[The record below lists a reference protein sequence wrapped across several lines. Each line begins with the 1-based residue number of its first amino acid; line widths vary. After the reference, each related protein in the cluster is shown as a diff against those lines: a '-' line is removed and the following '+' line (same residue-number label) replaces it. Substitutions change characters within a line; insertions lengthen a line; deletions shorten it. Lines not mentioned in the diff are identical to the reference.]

1 MFTRYKS
8 LNTTKCKTLSPNKV
22 GFTLLHYFSGHA
34 FHWPIRLFARVQQAI
49 PEIDVKTISMNATAT
64 PVETEELV
72 KILIMDIN
80 VHALTDLKG
89 LTVKMNEKVRNILLL
104 FFLYSRG

>member
-1 MFTRYKS
+1 MLYYFGW
-8 LNTTKCKTLSPNKV
+8 LLSTNKV
-22 GFTLLHYFSGHA
+22 GFILLHYFPGHA
-34 FHWPIRLFARVQQAI
+34 FRWPIRLFARVQQVI
-49 PEIDVKTISMNATAT
+49 PEIDVKTISTNATAT

-80 VHALTDLKG
+80 VHAPTDLKG

-104 FFLYSRG
+104 FFLYGRG